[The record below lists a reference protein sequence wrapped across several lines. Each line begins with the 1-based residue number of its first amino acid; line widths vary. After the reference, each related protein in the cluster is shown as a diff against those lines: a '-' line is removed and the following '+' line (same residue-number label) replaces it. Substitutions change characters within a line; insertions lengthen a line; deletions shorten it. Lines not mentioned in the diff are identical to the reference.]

1 MKTARYAATGF
12 ALGAGWGVLARVWMR
27 LISTSPEFTWVGTL
41 SIVLTAAVIGLTL
54 GVVHAARRRG
64 GSRWWRL
71 LALSVPVLFLSPG
84 IVLFPAAVVGGWGLR
99 RGPLGRLLAALA
111 VLSAPVILVVMSWQ
125 EVETTLTPY
134 PENVFRLVL
143 AAGGL
148 VLGATAA
155 WGTSGALGPWPRREP
170 AASEVET
177 GVTVA
182 A

>member
-1 MKTARYAATGF
+1 MRTARYAAMGF

-27 LISTSPEFTWVGTL
+27 LISTSPEFTWAGTL
-41 SIVLTAAVIGLTL
+41 SIVLTAAVIGLAL

-71 LALSVPVLFLSPG
+71 FALIVPVLFLSPG
-84 IVLFPAAVVGGWGLR
+84 IVLFPAAVIGGWGLR
-99 RGPLGRLLAALA
+99 RGPVARLVGAVA

-125 EVETTLTPY
+125 DVETSLTPY
-134 PENVFRLVL
+134 PENVYRLVL

-155 WGTSGALGPWPRREP
+155 WGTSVALGPWRRREP
-170 AASEVET
+170 AASEVGA
-177 GVTVA
+177 GVIVA

>member
-1 MKTARYAATGF
+1 MRTARYAAMGF
-12 ALGAGWGVLARVWMR
+12 VLGAGWGVLARVWMR

-41 SIVLTAAVIGLTL
+41 SIVLTAAAIGLAL

-71 LALSVPVLFLSPG
+71 LALTVPVLFLSPG
-84 IVLFPAAVVGGWGLR
+84 MVLFPATVIGGWGLR
-99 RGPLGRLLAALA
+99 RGPVGRLAAALA
-111 VLSAPVILVVMSWQ
+111 ILSAPVILVVISWQ

-134 PENVFRLVL
+134 PENVYRLVL

-155 WGTSGALGPWPRREP
+155 WGTSVALGPWRRREP
-170 AASEVET
+170 VASVVDT
-177 GVTVA
+177 GIAVA

>member
-1 MKTARYAATGF
+1 MRTARYAAVGF

-27 LISTSPEFTWVGTL
+27 LISTSPEFTWAGTL
-41 SIVLTAAVIGLTL
+41 SIVLTAAVIGLAL
-54 GVVHAARRRG
+54 GVVHAARRRE
-64 GSRWWRL
+64 GSPWWRL
-71 LALSVPVLFLSPG
+71 FALIVPVLFLSPG
-84 IVLFPAAVVGGWGLR
+84 IVLFPAAVIGGWGLR
-99 RGPLGRLLAALA
+99 RGPVARLVGAVA

-125 EVETTLTPY
+125 EVETSLTPY

-155 WGTSGALGPWPRREP
+155 WGTSVALGPWRRREP
-170 AASEVET
+170 AASEVRT

-182 A
+182 V

>member
-1 MKTARYAATGF
+1 MRTARYAAAGF

-27 LISTSPEFTWVGTL
+27 LISRSPEFTWAGTL
-41 SIVLTAAVIGLTL
+41 SIVLAAAVIGLAL

-64 GSRWWRL
+64 GSRWWRV
-71 LALSVPVLFLSPG
+71 LALIVPVMFLSPG

-99 RGPLGRLLAALA
+99 RGPAGRFVAVLA
-111 VLSAPVILVVMSWQ
+111 VLSAPVILVAMSWQ
-125 EVETTLTPY
+125 EVESWVMPY
-134 PENVFRLVL
+134 PENVYRLVL

-148 VLGATAA
+148 VLGGTAA
-155 WGTSGALGPWPRREP
+155 WGTSVALGPWRR
-170 AASEVET
+170 ASVASEIHT

>member
-1 MKTARYAATGF
+1 MRTARYAAAGF

-27 LISTSPEFTWVGTL
+27 LISTSPEFSWAGTL
-41 SIVLTAAVIGLTL
+41 SIVVTAALIGLAL

-71 LALSVPVLFLSPG
+71 LALVVPVIFLSPG
-84 IVLFPAAVVGGWGLR
+84 MVLFPAAVVGGWGLR
-99 RGPLGRLLAALA
+99 RGPVARAVAALG
-111 VLSAPVILVVMSWQ
+111 VLSAPVILVTMFWQ

-134 PENVFRLVL
+134 PENVYRLVL
-143 AAGGL
+143 GVGGL

-155 WGTSGALGPWPRREP
+155 WGTSVALGPWHRRER
-170 AASEVET
+170 AVAEVES
-177 GVTVA
+177 GVAVA

>member
-1 MKTARYAATGF
+1 MRTVRYAAAGF
-12 ALGAGWGVLARVWMR
+12 ALGAGWGILARVWMR
-27 LISTSPEFTWVGTL
+27 LISTSPEFTWAGTL
-41 SIVLTAAVIGLTL
+41 SIVLVAAVIGLAL

-71 LALSVPVLFLSPG
+71 LALTVPVLFLSPG
-84 IVLFPAAVVGGWGLR
+84 MVLFPATVLGGWGLR
-99 RGPLGRLLAALA
+99 RGPVARLVGAVA

-125 EVETTLTPY
+125 EVETSLTPY
-134 PENVFRLVL
+134 PENVYRLVL

-155 WGTSGALGPWPRREP
+155 WGTSVALGPWRRREP
-170 AASEVET
+170 AASEART

-182 A
+182 V